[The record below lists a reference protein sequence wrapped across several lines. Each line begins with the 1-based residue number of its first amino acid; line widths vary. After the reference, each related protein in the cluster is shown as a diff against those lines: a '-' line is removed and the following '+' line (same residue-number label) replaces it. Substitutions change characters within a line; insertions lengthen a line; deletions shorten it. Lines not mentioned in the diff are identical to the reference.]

1 MNDRTVAAIRAD
13 LTRARA
19 SARTIREA
27 ARARLAAVQERREAV
42 RRSAAGVPERAEQ
55 TRQARV
61 REIQRRH
68 RLAVAGLARKAAEAA
83 AREAP
88 GAAGAPWAQWKP
100 TQLGRGEV
108 PGPLRIGRLV
118 LPATLALTAGPAD
131 RAESAEP
138 VEGPEVPV
146 LVPLLDRAHV
156 RVTGAG
162 SADVISALVLRALG
176 GTAPGLVRLAGY
188 DPEQLGG
195 ALAGFAPL
203 SGAGLLTFVGPG
215 GLGRLLDELV
225 DHVRRINEAVLA
237 GEYPSLRALAE
248 ATGRRPEPWRVA
260 VLLGSGRPDELS
272 RHEQAQL
279 ERLARTGVACGVHLV
294 VHGLPVPLLSTVE
307 EVSADRYHQLPIVVE
322 PPPAELV
329 TTTCRELA
337 DLVAA
342 GPEPAVFTDL
352 LPAEPWTQSSA
363 AGVTAPIGEG
373 TDGRLVEVTLAD
385 YPPHALIGGPS
396 GTGKTNLVYAW
407 LGALATRY
415 SPTELEFYLLD
426 FKEGVSFARFAP
438 GKRDPSWLPHVRLVG
453 VNVNTDRE
461 FGLALLRFLGTELRA
476 RAEAAKRHEVTTLA
490 ELRAEEPAGHWP
502 RIVAVVDEFQVLLAG
517 RDAVATEAAA
527 LLEDLA
533 RRGRSQGIH
542 LVLASQD
549 VSGIEALWGRSG
561 LVGQFTLRIALPK
574 ARRILVETNLAAESI
589 PRHHAVVNAD
599 SGSVAANRIVR
610 IPAASD
616 RDTWTALQHQLW
628 RHRPPGLTPPRLFD
642 GDAVPALHDA
652 PDYAALGGSS
662 GAPPAEPVALLGEAI
677 DVHARS
683 ARLRLGRAPGRNLAV
698 LGTRVDEAGA
708 VLGAAG
714 RSLARQYPAGTARFS
729 VACLDPDSLGAAREL
744 HAALPG
750 DTPWSPAGWAELDG
764 FADLLAAAEKPEPRP
779 HFLIL
784 YAVDAATA
792 RHGGRPDVLR
802 RILHSGPERHLHVL
816 GWWRGVAR
824 LRDDLGGVG
833 ARLDAV
839 GAWVALDVHGS
850 ELAPLYPHPGGPT
863 WYPRPWRG
871 LYFDRAVHRTA
882 ETIIPYG
889 LT

>member
-1 MNDRTVAAIRAD
+1 
-13 LTRARA
+13 
-19 SARTIREA
+19 
-27 ARARLAAVQERREAV
+27 
-42 RRSAAGVPERAEQ
+42 
-55 TRQARV
+55 
-61 REIQRRH
+61 
-68 RLAVAGLARKAAEAA
+68 
-83 AREAP
+83 
-88 GAAGAPWAQWKP
+88 
-100 TQLGRGEV
+100 
-108 PGPLRIGRLV
+108 V
-118 LPATLALTAGPAD
+118 LPSTLALTAGPAD
-131 RAESAEP
+131 PTGSPEP

-156 RVTGAG
+156 RVTGEG
-162 SADVISALVLRALG
+162 SAEVISALVLRALG
-176 GTAPGLVRLAGY
+176 STPPGAVRLAGY

-215 GLGRLLDELV
+215 GLGRLLDDLV
-225 DHVRRINEAVLA
+225 DHVRRINEGVLA

-248 ATGRRPEPWRVA
+248 ATGRRPEAWRVA

-272 RHEQAQL
+272 KHEHAQL
-279 ERLARTGVACGVHLV
+279 ERLVRTGVACGVHLV
-294 VHGLPVPLLSTVE
+294 AHGLPVPLLSTVE
-307 EVSADRYHQLPIVVE
+307 DVSADRYHQLPIVVE

-342 GPEPAVFTDL
+342 GPEPAVFADL

-363 AGVTAPIGEG
+363 AGLTAPIGEG
-373 TDGRLVEVTLAD
+373 PDGRLVEVTLSD

-461 FGLALLRFLGTELRA
+461 FGLALLRFLGTQLRA

-589 PRHHAVVNAD
+589 PRHHSVVNAD
-599 SGSVAANRIVR
+599 SGSTAANRIVR

-628 RHRPPGLTPPRLFD
+628 RHRPAGLPPPRLFD

-652 PDYAALGGSS
+652 PDFAALTGPGVAAFGSAPGTAAFGPAPGS
-662 GAPPAEPVALLGEAI
+662 GAPASVPPTEPVALLGEAI

-683 ARLRLGRAPGRNLAV
+683 ARLRLPRAPGRNLAL

-764 FADLLAAAEKPEPRP
+764 FTELLAAAEEPEPRP

-792 RHGGRPDVLR
+792 RHGGRPDALR

-816 GWWRGVAR
+816 GWWRSVAR

-871 LYFDRAVHRTA
+871 LYFDRAMHRTA

-889 LT
+889 LS